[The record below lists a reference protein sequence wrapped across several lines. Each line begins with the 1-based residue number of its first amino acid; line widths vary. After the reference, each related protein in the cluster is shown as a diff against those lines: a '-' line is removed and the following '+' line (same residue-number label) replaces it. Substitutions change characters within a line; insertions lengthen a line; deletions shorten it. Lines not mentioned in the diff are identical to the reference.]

1 MIWSNYCD
9 CWSPGGKVCHTH
21 FSAGHIIKLKIKAW
35 CSDCGHLEKQQIYWR
50 GTWGD
55 GSDRN
60 VLTRTSSSTAQQFIL
75 NLHQVSIRQP
85 HPHHHHHLHLSAP
98 PPSVCSPTRALSP
111 APVLRLDEDEP
122 LRTQPAGRE
131 GGERGKR
138 SSGWITEAS
147 ATTSA
152 TTTWS
157 QLCVFFCFW
166 SIKKAAN
173 VKVTSV
179 SQWNQVVSLQLKVQ
193 SFRFTFIEGEI
204 KTNTFTH
211 NKWQNN
217 DKNKKKEP
225 AEY

>member
-1 MIWSNYCD
+1 M
-9 CWSPGGKVCHTH
+9 CHTH
-21 FSAGHIIKLKIKAW
+21 FSAGQIIKLKIKAR

-75 NLHQVSIRQP
+75 NLHQVSIR
-85 HPHHHHHLHLSAP
+85 HPHHHHLPVWP
-98 PPSVCSPTRALSP
+98 PTVRLSVCSPTRALSP
-111 APVLRLDEDEP
+111 APVLRLDGHEP

-138 SSGWITEAS
+138 SSGWITETA
-147 ATTSA
+147 A

-166 SIKKAAN
+166 SFKKAAN

-193 SFRFTFIEGEI
+193 SLRFTFI
-204 KTNTFTH
+204 
-211 NKWQNN
+211 
-217 DKNKKKEP
+217 
-225 AEY
+225 